1 MLGDIAKLKV
11 NKSILN
17 KNVIDRAFI
26 AMLIVLLMGFYIFPE
41 ALHDQTE
48 QETKAE
54 KVKINRLY
62 EEWHK
67 INFESNN
74 TLYSFKKAKLYD
86 RSIVAKYKYTLS
98 KEEIINKYKTVF
110 NKYDWKAILT
120 NPNKYV
126 YEKEDMLCI
135 INFESENLLT
145 VTWKQ
150 KQHKGN

>member
-54 KVKINRLY
+54 KIKINRLY

-86 RSIVAKYKYTLS
+86 RSVVAKYKYTLR
-98 KEEIINKYKTVF
+98 KEEIIREYEAIFYKYNWNV
-110 NKYDWKAILT
+110 IERS
-120 NPNKYV
+120 PSRYV
-126 YEKEDMLCI
+126 YKKDDMLCI
-135 INFESENLLT
+135 INFESNNLLS
-145 VTWKQ
+145 VTWKEMSKQ
-150 KQHKGN
+150 K

>member
-1 MLGDIAKLKV
+1 MKV
-11 NKSILN
+11 NKNIFN
-17 KNVIDRAFI
+17 KKVTDRAFI
-26 AMLIVLLMGFYIFPE
+26 TMLIVLLIGFYIVPE
-41 ALHDQTE
+41 VLHDQAE

-54 KVKINRLY
+54 KIKINRLY

-98 KEEIINKYKTVF
+98 KEEIINKYEPVF
-110 NKYDWKAILT
+110 NKYNWRAIST
-120 NPNKYV
+120 NQNRYV
-126 YEKEDMLCI
+126 YEKDDMLCV

-150 KQHKGN
+150 KQYKSN